1 MKVKKRIYII
11 VGLILGGVGVDKFY
25 GEEVGEGIVDV
36 VFLWSGIGSVVGM
49 IDGMIVI
56 FT

>member
-1 MKVKKRIYII
+1 MKVNKRIYII

-49 IDGMIVI
+49 IDGI
-56 FT
+56 